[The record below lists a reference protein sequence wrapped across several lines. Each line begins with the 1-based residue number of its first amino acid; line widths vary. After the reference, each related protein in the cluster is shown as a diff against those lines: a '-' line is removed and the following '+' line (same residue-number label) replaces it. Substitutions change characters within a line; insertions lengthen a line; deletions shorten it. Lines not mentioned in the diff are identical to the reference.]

1 MQIASNKMTYMATI
15 SNTTKLAIFCIF
27 CIALAG
33 CSFFADFYVV
43 NNSGKPVTATI
54 QFTAPIDLIKDNET
68 KLSLHYADTIFLVND
83 KTRELLTKSFLIP
96 RLIQIQSQ

>member
-1 MQIASNKMTYMATI
+1 MQIASNKMTYME
-15 SNTTKLAIFCIF
+15 
-27 CIALAG
+27 IALAG